1 MEPFIGQ
8 IMQVAFNFAPR
19 NWATCDGQL
28 MTISQNSALFSLLG
42 TMFGGNGSVT
52 FGLPDLRG
60 RSMAHVGQGL
70 GLPAVQIGEAGGA
83 AQHTLTPANLPP
95 HTHTLAAN
103 GGPANSDT
111 PVNAYPAVAQ
121 GGTEEWS
128 TTPGNNQFMAAGMV
142 GSTGGGVPVSTRS
155 PYLGILHII
164 ALQGVFPSR
173 P

>member
-83 AQHTLTPANLPP
+83 AQHTLTPANLYQLFGV
-95 HTHTLAAN
+95 HFAELS
-103 GGPANSDT
+103 GPD
-111 PVNAYPAVAQ
+111 
-121 GGTEEWS
+121 GT
-128 TTPGNNQFMAAGMV
+128 
-142 GSTGGGVPVSTRS
+142 R
-155 PYLGILHII
+155 
-164 ALQGVFPSR
+164 ALVPSR
-173 P
+173 QPDPA

>member
-8 IMQVAFNFAPR
+8 IMQVGFSFAPQG
-19 NWATCDGQL
+19 WANCDGQL
-28 MTISQNSALFSLLG
+28 ISISQNSALFSLLG
-42 TMFGGNGSVT
+42 TTYGGNGTVT
-52 FGLPDLRG
+52 FALPDLRG
-60 RSMAHVGQGL
+60 RSMVHTGQGP
-70 GLPAVQIGEAGGA
+70 GLPAVQIGEAGGV
-83 AQHTLTPANLPP
+83 AQLTLTAANLPP
-95 HTHTLAAN
+95 HNHTLAAN

-128 TTPGNNQFMAAGMV
+128 TTPGNNQFMSAGMV